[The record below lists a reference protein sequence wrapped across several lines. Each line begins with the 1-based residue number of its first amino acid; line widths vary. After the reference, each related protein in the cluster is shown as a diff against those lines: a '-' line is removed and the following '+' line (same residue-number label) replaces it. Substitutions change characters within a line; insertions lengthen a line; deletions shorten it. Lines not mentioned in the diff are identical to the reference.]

1 MTSSPPI
8 ADSGQ
13 QGPPARQPWWR
24 RWLEPV
30 TAGAII
36 SALVIA
42 LITVGVAGFQS
53 IKGDARDMETRL
65 SKAIITTEI
74 RLDEKITAVE
84 TRLNEKIDAVRTDLV
99 ATETRLNDKIDAVET
114 RLNNK
119 IDASEARQRQDLNDF
134 KAEVK
139 ADNRAMNEKLD
150 RILERLPAPKA

>member
-42 LITVGVAGFQS
+42 LITVGGAGFQS
-53 IKGDARDMETRL
+53 LKGDARDMETRL
-65 SKAIITTEI
+65 SKAI
-74 RLDEKITAVE
+74 A
-84 TRLNEKIDAVRTDLV
+84 
-99 ATETRLNDKIDAVET
+99 
-114 RLNNK
+114 
-119 IDASEARQRQDLNDF
+119 
-134 KAEVK
+134 
-139 ADNRAMNEKLD
+139 
-150 RILERLPAPKA
+150 